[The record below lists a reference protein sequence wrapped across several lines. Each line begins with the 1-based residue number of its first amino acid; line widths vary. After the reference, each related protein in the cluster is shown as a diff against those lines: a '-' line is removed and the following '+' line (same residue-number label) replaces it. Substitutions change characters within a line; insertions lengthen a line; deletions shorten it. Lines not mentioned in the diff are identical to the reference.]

1 MKIFSESRKAAG
13 WVHLLGAASGVGLM
27 ILSPTAPSL
36 AADADQASD
45 TAIPQLAEITVTAQH
60 VRENSQ
66 QVPIAIS
73 TLSSGTLQQQGAVS
87 INTLSAAVPQITTAG
102 KTWSN
107 MYIRGVGTNSASPN
121 NEPSVATY
129 IDDVYDPSP
138 YALSAL
144 YFNNI
149 QQITVLKGPQGTLFG
164 RDTTGGVVQIATADP
179 KHQLGGNASVGYANY
194 DTVDGNAY
202 LTGGLT
208 RDLAGDLA
216 VVYHN
221 QGRGWGYNPTYGTRI
236 NWNHNVAARSKWL
249 YTPSDSTKVTTAF
262 DYSNF
267 TSDGANN
274 QLLPGSFATD
284 HVTTFPGNFNSVG
297 TPNVDNSQQYG
308 ASVKID
314 RIFGPLHGVSITSY
328 RNVRGK
334 WLTDNDNTPN
344 YWTEVENFNDADY
357 VTQEFQLRN
366 ERPGRVKWQVGAFFF
381 GDNVHVDPQATF
393 GTKVK
398 GGYTAA
404 YGSQATRST
413 SAFGQVTTE
422 IVSNTH
428 LTLGLRYTDETL
440 NEYGR
445 NVNAQGAISGGP
457 YYQKVVYRPWTW
469 RVALDHQFT
478 PNVLGYV
485 SYDHGFQ
492 SGGFNLSSPGT
503 APFFPETIDAYEM
516 GVKNEFLQH
525 RVRMNVAA
533 FYYDYKNL
541 QVAIVPGGGSQIFTN
556 AAAARN
562 YGVDADLDFAVTDH
576 LTLSLS
582 GGWLNAKYADYPDAQ
597 GYTALG
603 KAIPLPNARGQEL
616 PYSPPFTGAFNANYD
631 LPTSI
636 GEFKSQVGVSY
647 QDRYFI
653 SPTEQPV
660 APTHTLL
667 NASLEW
673 WSNAA
678 EPMGVR
684 LWGRNLTNVYYPVN
698 LISST
703 GGWYGTYAAPRTFG
717 ITLMKDF

>member
-1 MKIFSESRKAAG
+1 MKIYSESKKAVS
-13 WVHLLGAASGVGLM
+13 WVHFLGAASGMSLM
-27 ILSPTAPSL
+27 VLAHAPL
-36 AADADQASD
+36 ATAADAGRDSN
-45 TAIPQLAEITVTAQH
+45 TAIPQLAEVTVTAQH

-66 QVPIAIS
+66 EVPIAIS
-73 TLSSGTLQQQGAVS
+73 TVSAGTLQQQGAVS
-87 INTLSAAVPQITTAG
+87 ISTLSAAVPQITTAG

-121 NEPSVATY
+121 NEPSVGTY
-129 IDDVYDPSP
+129 IDDVYNPSP

-149 QQITVLKGPQGTLFG
+149 RQITVLKGPQGTLFG
-164 RDTTGGVVQIATADP
+164 RDTTGGVVQITTEDP
-179 KHQLGGNASVGYANY
+179 KHQFGGNAELGYANY
-194 DTVDGNAY
+194 DTVSGNAY
-202 LTGGLT
+202 LTGGLAQ
-208 RDLAGDLA
+208 DLAADLA
-216 VVYHN
+216 VVYDN
-221 QGRGWGYNPTYGTRI
+221 QGKGWGYNPTYDTRI
-236 NWNHNVAARSKWL
+236 NWSHNVAARSKWL
-249 YTPSDSTKVTTAF
+249 YTPSDSTRVTAAV

-267 TSDGANN
+267 ISDGANN

-284 HVTTFPGNFNSVG
+284 HVTTFPGNWNSVG
-297 TPNVDNSQQYG
+297 TPNVDDVQQYG
-308 ASVKID
+308 ASVKVD
-314 RIFGPLHGVSITSY
+314 QIFGALHAVSITSY
-328 RNVRGK
+328 RNVLGH

-344 YWTEVENFNDADY
+344 YWTEVFNHNDSDY

-366 ERPGRVKWQVGAFFF
+366 EHPGRVKWQVGAFFF
-381 GDNVHVDPQATF
+381 GDNVHVDPQASF

-404 YGSQATRST
+404 YGSQASRST
-413 SAFGQVTTE
+413 SLYGQATAE
-422 IVSNTH
+422 IVSRTH

-440 NEYGR
+440 DAYGDDEKA
-445 NVNAQGAISGGP
+445 NGQVSKGP
-457 YYQKVVYRPWTW
+457 FEDKVTYKPWTW

-492 SGGFNLSSPGT
+492 SGGFNLSSPGS

-516 GVKNEFLQH
+516 GLKNEFLHH
-525 RVRMNVAA
+525 RVRLNVAA

-562 YGVDADLDFAVTDH
+562 YGVDVDLDFAVTDY
-576 LTLSLS
+576 LTLSMS
-582 GGWLNAKYADYPDAQ
+582 GGWLNAKYVDYPDAQ

-603 KAIPLPNARGQEL
+603 KAIPLANASGQDL
-616 PYSPPFTGAFNANYD
+616 PFSPPFTGSINANYD
-631 LPTSI
+631 LPTSV
-636 GEFKSQVGVSY
+636 GEFKSQLGLSY
-647 QDRYFI
+647 QDRYYI
-653 SPTEQPV
+653 SPTERPV

-667 NASLEW
+667 NASVEW
-673 WSNAA
+673 WSTAD
-678 EPMGVR
+678 EPFGVR

-703 GGWYGTYAAPRTFG
+703 GGWYGTYAAPRTYG
-717 ITLMKDF
+717 ITLMKNF